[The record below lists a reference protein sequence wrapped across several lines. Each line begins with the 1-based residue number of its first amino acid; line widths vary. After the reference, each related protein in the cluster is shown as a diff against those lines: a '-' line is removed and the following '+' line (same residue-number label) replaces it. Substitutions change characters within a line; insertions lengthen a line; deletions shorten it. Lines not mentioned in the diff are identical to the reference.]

1 MGGFSACDKQPPA
14 ENAAEPLAEQKA
26 DDPTP
31 PSAPVTGTTRSPH
44 FDTVI
49 KYLDVGGT
57 FLGYVDVAGDLDRL
71 LETGQ
76 KFLGTLR
83 DQGLPDIPDIQIKDL
98 VAELGLQSV
107 TAMGA
112 SSLPI
117 PGDRY
122 RNQASVALTLTPKL
136 PAWLRRMGMSPMSL
150 GLDLRGGVHF
160 LLEVDMESAIESRL
174 GTYQQDFQD
183 RLRDERIIAR
193 VEDPDQGVLLVR
205 VRDAE
210 NLERARGII
219 RAADGDVL
227 ILDSADGRS
236 LRVRMSDTQIRA
248 RQDFAI
254 EQNITTLRNRVNQLG
269 IAEPLVQRQGMDRIV
284 VQLPGVQDPNRLDDI
299 LTATATLEYR
309 LVDADGSSPGSR
321 RYPGRDGMAAQVLR
335 REVIASGDQI
345 IDAEAGFS
353 QGQPAVF
360 ITLDAAGGERMLE
373 ATQQSVGKPMSTVF
387 IESRR
392 ESTIVNG
399 EVVYRTVRTEE
410 IINTA
415 TIRGVFKNRFQTTG
429 LNTIEARNLA
439 LLLRAGA
446 LAAPVYK
453 IEERTIGPSLGQDN
467 IDRGFNAVKIGFLA
481 VIVFMAVYYR
491 WFGVIANV
499 ALFTNLI
506 FIVALLSLLQAS
518 LTLPG
523 IAGIV
528 LTVGMAVDANVLIF
542 ERIREELAAGNKP
555 QNAIYAGYEKA
566 FSSIADANITTL
578 IAAVVLFA
586 LGTGPIKGFAIT
598 LSLGIITSM
607 FTSIVGTRAIVNLAF
622 GNRRIASVPV

>member
-1 MGGFSACDKQPPA
+1 MNKYPSWLNTLVIVIFIVGVLLALPNIYGSVPAVQLANASGDAYGEGRVEEFVEFLTEANLPP
-14 ENAAEPLAEQKA
+14 EAA
-26 DDPTP
+26 
-31 PSAPVTGTTRSPH
+31 
-44 FDTVI
+44 
-49 KYLDVGGT
+49 YLEDGRVVLR
-57 FLGYVDVAGDLDRL
+57 FVKVEDQLEASEL
-71 LETGQ
+71 LRE
-76 KFLGTLR
+76 
-83 DQGLPDIPDIQIKDL
+83 
-98 VAELGLQSV
+98 
-107 TAMGA
+107 
-112 SSLPI
+112 
-117 PGDRY
+117 RY
-122 RNQASVALTLTPKL
+122 RNRASVALTLTPKL
-136 PAWLRRMGMSPMSL
+136 PAWLRDIGLSPMSL

-160 LLEVDMESAIESRL
+160 LLEVDMESAIDSRL
-174 GTYQQDFQD
+174 ATYQQDFLE

-193 VEDPDQGVLLVR
+193 VDDPDQGTLVVR

-210 NLERARGII
+210 NLERARNVI

-227 ILDSADGRS
+227 ILDNTDGRS
-236 LRVRMSDTQIRA
+236 IRVRMSDAQIRA

-269 IAEPLVQRQGMDRIV
+269 VAEPLVQRQGIDRIV

-309 LVDADGSSPGSR
+309 LVDTDGSSPGST
-321 RYPGRDGMAAQVLR
+321 RYPGREGMASQMLR

-345 IDAEAGFS
+345 INAEAGFS

-360 ITLDAAGGERMLE
+360 ITLDAAGGERMLA

-392 ESTIVNG
+392 ESSVVNG

-415 TIRGVFKNRFQTTG
+415 TIRGVFKDRFQTTG
-429 LNTIEARNLA
+429 LNTIEARDLA

-491 WFGVIANV
+491 WFGMIANL

-555 QNAIYAGYEKA
+555 QNAIFSGYEKA

-578 IAAVVLFA
+578 IAAIVLFA

-607 FTSIVGTRAIVNLAF
+607 FTSIVGTRAIVNAAF
-622 GNRRIASVPV
+622 GNRRITSVPV